1 MKFETLRMH
10 FISDVFGLFSSR
22 NFATMA
28 TWRTDVSLLGRFRV
42 TFTPEGNEKFVPR
55 DQVSLSIVVYCLLLL
70 HKNKWFIISFIHK
83 NCSGQLLSVYF
94 LCWEILNLN
103 LTYATLSNIIW
114 CPSGIR
120 EGLKSSQRMQN
131 RQQTDHWL
139 IQKINQCWFHRK
151 HPGSSQIPYP
161 IKDSRIPHCIWSN
174 PRSRQYPSRPWW
186 ISAVLYFMKDT
197 QGIWVIFGLRA
208 SELLCFKDAIN
219 FAALLGF
226 FLAAGNKKFQ
236 RANET
241 AMRVWCKWCK
251 WIHPTTGWR
260 RDEHGTHKHAHGS

>member
-1 MKFETLRMH
+1 
-10 FISDVFGLFSSR
+10 
-22 NFATMA
+22 
-28 TWRTDVSLLGRFRV
+28 
-42 TFTPEGNEKFVPR
+42 
-55 DQVSLSIVVYCLLLL
+55 
-70 HKNKWFIISFIHK
+70 
-83 NCSGQLLSVYF
+83 
-94 LCWEILNLN
+94 
-103 LTYATLSNIIW
+103 
-114 CPSGIR
+114 
-120 EGLKSSQRMQN
+120 MQN

-174 PRSRQYPSRPWW
+174 PRSRQYPLRPWW
-186 ISAVLYFMKDT
+186 ISAVFYFMKDT

-226 FLAAGNKKFQ
+226 FLAAGNKQFQ

>member
-1 MKFETLRMH
+1 MKLQKVDEVWNTANALHKWCFRFV
-10 FISDVFGLFSSR
+10 FIQKFCYHG
-22 NFATMA
+22 N
-28 TWRTDVSLLGRFRV
+28 WRTDVSLLGRFRV

-55 DQVSLSIVVYCLLLL
+55 DQVSLSIFVYCLLLL

-83 NCSGQLLSVYF
+83 NCSGQFLSVYF

-139 IQKINQCWFHRK
+139 IQKINQCLFHRK

-186 ISAVLYFMKDT
+186 ISAVFYFMKDT

-226 FLAAGNKKFQ
+226 F
-236 RANET
+236 
-241 AMRVWCKWCK
+241 
-251 WIHPTTGWR
+251 
-260 RDEHGTHKHAHGS
+260 